1 MIRIMTPG
9 GDTHSGQT
17 ARQVIEDMHERAIF
31 LADQSTDEYL
41 IGLRDRGKEFYGV
54 SLGLEG
60 DTLDE
65 RCESM
70 LASILKHGLAVTIP
84 EEEDAT

>member
-1 MIRIMTPG
+1 MIRIMTAG

-54 SLGLEG
+54 SLDLEG

-70 LASILKHGLAVTIP
+70 LASILKHRLAVTIP

>member
-1 MIRIMTPG
+1 MTAG
-9 GDTHSGQT
+9 GDTHFGQT
-17 ARQVIEDMHERAIF
+17 ARQVIEDMHGRAIF

-41 IGLRDRGKEFYGV
+41 SGLRDRGKEFYRV
-54 SLGLEG
+54 SLDLEG

-70 LASILKHGLAVTIP
+70 LALMLKHGLAVTIP
-84 EEEDAT
+84 EEDAT